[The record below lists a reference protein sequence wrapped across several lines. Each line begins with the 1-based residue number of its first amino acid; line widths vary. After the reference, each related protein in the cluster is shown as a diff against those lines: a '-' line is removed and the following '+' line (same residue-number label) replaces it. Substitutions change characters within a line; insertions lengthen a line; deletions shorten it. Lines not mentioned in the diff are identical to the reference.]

1 MEQTSIEYK
10 GMTNQPSDYL
20 CEDGDMLEAV
30 YAEWRDGSYHAA
42 RIPRGMTFHVEG
54 FRPRFLHEPSDGKKY
69 YIGVKRNEEDTKW
82 VLAAYTDDGS
92 EVTVENAPSSESDE
106 AFGNFCALGNVVCL
120 TFVGSITRMLFGM
133 NHYECVNVEHTPI
146 KLLFGSKLNNSYP
159 TAGGVC
165 FNKYFEGLTTT
176 IKPAVV
182 PDEYANNL
190 YYCPTQFDEN
200 NQKADDFIF
209 SALNQ
214 TIASFKSKCQF
225 VFPVL
230 LKYAIKLYSGE
241 YINVSPPVLLFPYPG
256 LVSLIYDSSLK
267 KGCISFYPWE
277 IYFSIPDTGLEQ
289 IRKLKDYG
297 NIIES
302 IDFFITPQIYDIRTD
317 HAVMMPEGSASGPL
331 PIRFIKTKSF
341 EELYKNTSYYL
352 VKSIKIN
359 DLDIQKEYSNGAKYY
374 PLLSVNG
381 EDEAKINGL
390 EQQELLKYGSYSNS
404 DINADSL
411 TTFNSRLFASAIS
424 KGAPSLWPTD
434 TLCPICLEDVASGSY
449 AVEYPASESYYLRF
463 TRDHTYVKLENISF
477 YGVDIKGNSQGL
489 SVKSGHMLMQYV
501 PRYFEYPVFGNGYFL
516 CSSGSKGVKK
526 AITLR
531 GSDFNNSTFFFFD
544 SLKTM
549 GDKGF
554 EDTELSP
561 SDSGC
566 ISYSNLVKASDV
578 NDPFTFKDGNS
589 CECGRGSV
597 VAVATSA
604 TPTSQGQFGQYP
616 LFAFCTDG
624 VYAIGIGTDGTIQN
638 CSPFSTDIISGPE
651 ALVNVGR
658 DIVFATMNG
667 VFSIGENGRTMLMQ
681 VDNVDRHTF
690 PDEIGN
696 VRLNEWFDATLADHN
711 IIRPSWKPLN
721 VFMASDVKM
730 AYDYQNNRIILYNP
744 GVNYCYLMDAASKR
758 WSVLPN
764 TFSNNLNPVAQCLM
778 VEADK
783 EIVTDYSTDIVIPSH
798 SAYWI
803 TRPFKL
809 GDLNA
814 FKTIRAIVQR
824 GVFKDSSKVQQ
835 ALFGSNDLQHW
846 VPVKS
851 SKSPK
856 LRNLMGSGY
865 KYFRLAVFFKDMEQD
880 ENIVGASI
888 GFDVRMNNKIR

>member
-1 MEQTSIEYK
+1 MEQASIEYK

-42 RIPRGMTFHVEG
+42 RIPKGMTFHVEG

-69 YIGVKRNEEDTKW
+69 YIGIKRNEEDAKW
-82 VLAAYTDDGS
+82 VLAAFTDDGS

-120 TFVGSITRMLFGM
+120 TFVGNITKILFSA
-133 NHYECVNVEHTPI
+133 NHYECVNIEHAPLN
-146 KLLFGSKLNNSYP
+146 LLFGSKLIHGTETGDILFVKSI
-159 TAGGVC
+159 
-165 FNKYFEGLTTT
+165 EGLTTT
-176 IKPAVV
+176 IKPAMI

-190 YYCPTQFDEN
+190 YYCPTQFDEH
-200 NQKADDFIF
+200 NQQADDFIF
-209 SALNQ
+209 SALNK
-214 TIASFKSKCQF
+214 TIALFKSKCQF

-241 YINVSPPVLLFPYPG
+241 YINVSPPVLLFPYTG
-256 LVSLIYDSSLK
+256 IVSIHYDSSAMRDY
-267 KGCISFYPWE
+267 IHFVPWE

-297 NIIES
+297 KIVES

-317 HAVMMPEGSASGPL
+317 HAVMVSKESASTSQSS
-331 PIRFIKTKSF
+331 IRFIKTKSF

-359 DLDIQKEYSNGAKYY
+359 DLDIQKDYSNGLKYY

-381 EDEAKINGL
+381 EDEAKITAI
-390 EQQELLKYGSYSNS
+390 EQQEVLKYGSYSNS
-404 DINADSL
+404 EMSADSL

-424 KGAPSLWPTD
+424 KDAPSLWPMD
-434 TLCPICLEDVASGSY
+434 TLCPICLEDVVSGSY
-449 AVEYPASESYYLRF
+449 AAEYPLSVYSGYYTIF
-463 TRDHTYVKLENISF
+463 TRDNTYVRMDNKSF
-477 YGVDIKGNSQGL
+477 YGVNIKGNSQSL
-489 SVKSGHMLMQYV
+489 SVESGHMQMQYV

-516 CSSGSKGVKK
+516 CSNGEKK

-549 GDKGF
+549 RDNGF

-597 VAVATSA
+597 IAIATSA

-658 DIVFATMNG
+658 DIVFATKSG
-667 VFSIGENGRTMLMQ
+667 VFSIGESGRTVLMQ
-681 VDNVDRHTF
+681 VDNVNRHTF

-696 VRLNEWFDATLADHN
+696 VHFNEWFDSTLVNHS
-711 IIRPSWKPLN
+711 IIHPSWKPLN
-721 VFMASDVKM
+721 VFMASNVKM
-730 AYDYQNNRIILYNP
+730 AYDYQYNRIILYNP
-744 GVNYCYLMDAASKR
+744 GANYCYLMDAASKR
-758 WSVLPN
+758 WSVLPK
-764 TFSNNLNPVAQCLM
+764 TFSCNLNPVAKCLM
-778 VEADK
+778 VEANK
-783 EIVTDYSTDIVIPSH
+783 EIVTDYSTDIVLPSH
-798 SAYWI
+798 SAYWV

-814 FKTIRAIVQR
+814 FKTIRSIIQR
-824 GVFKDSSKVQQ
+824 GVFKDASKVQQ

-865 KYFRLAVFFKDMEQD
+865 KYFRLAVFFKDMEQG
-880 ENIVGASI
+880 ENIAGASI

>member
-1 MEQTSIEYK
+1 
-10 GMTNQPSDYL
+10 MTNQPSDYL

-42 RIPRGMTFHVEG
+42 RIPKGMTFHVEG

-120 TFVGSITRMLFGM
+120 TVSGIICTITCKNSSYHNVAITRQPLEMRFGAKLEDY
-133 NHYECVNVEHTPI
+133 NEIQDGEGGYDGYRYIGGKKDVPNLGSNLPANVPYE
-146 KLLFGSKLNNSYP
+146 YR
-159 TAGGVC
+159 
-165 FNKYFEGLTTT
+165 FNEF
-176 IKPAVV
+176 
-182 PDEYANNL
+182 
-190 YYCPTQFDEN
+190 YCPSKFTDGN
-200 NQKADDFIF
+200 AKADDYIFGAFNSLVSDLKAQCRFI
-209 SALNQ
+209 
-214 TIASFKSKCQF
+214 
-225 VFPVL
+225 FPVL

-241 YINVSPPVLLFPYPG
+241 YINVSPPILLFPYPDNTYLFGKASG
-256 LVSLIYDSSLK
+256 LTIEYDSWS
-267 KGCISFYPWE
+267 IYYSFTDAA
-277 IYFSIPDTGLEQ
+277 IEQ
-289 IRKLKDYG
+289 INEFKKLD
-297 NIIES
+297 NFVES
-302 IDFFITPQIYDIRTD
+302 IDVFVTPQIYDIRTD
-317 HAVMMPEGSASGPL
+317 HAVYNSFAITAERCIS
-331 PIRFIKTKSF
+331 FIKKMGVF
-341 EELYKNTSYYL
+341 ESYKHSDYYL
-352 VKSIKIN
+352 VKSIHLSDFNAEGIN
-359 DLDIQKEYSNGAKYY
+359 NYYNGGKWFY

-381 EDEAKINGL
+381 EDEGKLATL
-390 EQQELLKYGSYSNS
+390 EEQETLKAGSYSNS
-404 DINADSL
+404 SMYAESVM
-411 TTFNSRLFASAIS
+411 TFNSRLVASNLT
-424 KGAPSLWPTD
+424 KVNPELWSMD
-434 TLCPICLEDVASGSY
+434 ILCPPILGYLTDGH
-449 AVEYPASESYYLRF
+449 ASEVDLEQCKLTFENIKF
-463 TRDHTYVKLENISF
+463 TRDNTYLKAKESTVYAVTVNT
-477 YGVDIKGNSQGL
+477 NSSSITECSNGRKTDYIPL
-489 SVKSGHMLMQYV
+489 
-501 PRYFEYPVFGNGYFL
+501 YFEYPVSGYGYLSFNIDRAFKIPL
-516 CSSGSKGVKK
+516 KN
-526 AITLR
+526 
-531 GSDFNNSTFFFFD
+531 SDFNNGSYYCCPSKVALQELYLSTTDDVPTSSIGNIKFG
-544 SLKTM
+544 K
-549 GDKGF
+549 
-554 EDTELSP
+554 
-561 SDSGC
+561 
-566 ISYSNLVKASDV
+566 LVKMSNV

-597 VAVATSA
+597 IAIATSA

-638 CSPFSTDIISGPE
+638 CSPFSTDIISGPD

-658 DIVFATMNG
+658 DIVFATRNG

-681 VDNVDRHTF
+681 VDNLDCHTF
-690 PDEIGN
+690 PNEIGN
-696 VRLNEWFDATLADHN
+696 NRFNEWFDSTLTDHS
-711 IIRPSWKPLN
+711 IIHPSWVPLN
-721 VFMASDVKM
+721 VFMESAKM
-730 AYDYQNNRIILYNP
+730 AYDYQHNRIILYNP

-783 EIVTDYSTDIVIPSH
+783 EIVTDYSTDIVLPSH
-798 SAYWI
+798 SAYWV

-814 FKTIRAIVQR
+814 FKTIRSIIQR
-824 GVFKDSSKVQQ
+824 GVFKDASKVQQ

-865 KYFRLAVFFKDMEQD
+865 KYFRLAVFFKDMEQG
-880 ENIVGASI
+880 ENIAGASI